1 MLHFDLES
9 LIRSAGVLGVMLI
22 VFAETGL
29 LVGFFLPGDSLLF
42 TAGFLAAQG
51 YLNIWALTVGCFAA
65 AVIGDAVGYSIGK
78 SAGRKLYERAGS
90 KFFNP
95 DHLDKA
101 ERFFARHGGKA
112 VVIARFMPIV
122 RTFVPVVAGM
132 GAMRSSRFLAF
143 NIIGGLVWAVGVTL
157 SGYAA
162 GHHLPGIQHYM
173 APVIMAIIVI
183 SLLPTVVH
191 VWQEHGNDLLAMVRA
206 RLGNRR
212 ARKAPRANNST
223 ELGANKGCDR
233 ESGHPAKV
241 QERRLVR

>member
-1 MLHFDLES
+1 MLHFDLDS

-51 YLNIWALTVGCFAA
+51 YLNIWALTIGCLVA
-65 AVIGDAVGYSIGK
+65 AVAGDAVGYTIGK
-78 SAGRKLYERAGS
+78 SAGRKLYYRAGS

-95 DHLDKA
+95 EHLEKA

-112 VVIARFMPIV
+112 VIIARFMPIV

-132 GAMRSSRFLAF
+132 GAMKYSRFALY
-143 NIIGGLVWAVGVTL
+143 NVLGGLFWAVGVTV

-162 GHHLPGIQHYM
+162 GHHLPGVQQYM
-173 APVIMAIIVI
+173 APVIMGIIAL
-183 SLLPTVVH
+183 SLLPTIIH
-191 VWQEHGNDLLAMVRA
+191 VWQEHREDLRAFVRTRFA
-206 RLGNRR
+206 DRR
-212 ARKAPRANNST
+212 TRKAS
-223 ELGANKGCDR
+223 
-233 ESGHPAKV
+233 V
-241 QERRLVR
+241 RRID